1 VQVFSGLQ
9 RLMIKLAQHGK
20 CSFKDMI
27 MNHKAI
33 LFGSIGT
40 IVETSELQRRS
51 FNQAFAEAGLDWNWS
66 PDEYQMLLAKSGGCD
81 RIENYAV
88 QRGVDVDVKQ
98 LHRQKTKIFDSLMD
112 KETTL
117 LRPGV
122 ASLISYA
129 LDKSLLLAFVTNTSK
144 VNIDAVFYA
153 LGDQIKRNDF
163 SFIGNDKMVSN
174 PKPSPDIYLKALSEL
189 HLDAQ
194 DCIAIED
201 TEVSMQSALA
211 ASIRCIGFPGVNTQ
225 GNDFSGAVLVTNH
238 LSADDLAGL

>member
-1 VQVFSGLQ
+1 
-9 RLMIKLAQHGK
+9 
-20 CSFKDMI
+20 

-189 HLDAQ
+189 HLDAK

-201 TEVSMQSALA
+201 SEISMQSALEA
-211 ASIRCIGFPGVNTQ
+211 GIQCIGFPGVNTQ

>member
-1 VQVFSGLQ
+1 
-9 RLMIKLAQHGK
+9 
-20 CSFKDMI
+20 

-98 LHRQKTKIFDSLMD
+98 LHRQKTKIFHSLMD

-144 VNIDAVFYA
+144 VNINAVFYA

-189 HLDAQ
+189 HLDAK

-201 TEVSMQSALA
+201 SEISMQSALEA
-211 ASIRCIGFPGVNTQ
+211 GIQCIGFPGANTQ
-225 GNDFSGAVLVTNH
+225 GNDFSGAEFVTDH
-238 LSADDLAGL
+238 LSANDLTKL

>member
-1 VQVFSGLQ
+1 MEKVV
-9 RLMIKLAQHGK
+9 
-20 CSFKDMI
+20 FKDMI

-40 IVETSELQRRS
+40 LVETSELQRRS
-51 FNQAFAEAGLDWNWS
+51 FNQAFAEAGLDWNWNCE
-66 PDEYQMLLAKSGGCD
+66 EYQQLLAKSGGCD
-81 RIENYAV
+81 RIQNYAI

-98 LHRQKTKIFDSLMD
+98 LHRQKTKIFDSLMA
-112 KETTL
+112 KETIL

-144 VNIDAVFYA
+144 VNIDAVFFA
-153 LGDQIKRNDF
+153 LGDQIRRDDF
-163 SFIGNDKMVSN
+163 SFIGNDTIVSN
-174 PKPSPDIYLKALSEL
+174 PKPSPDIYLKALAEM

-201 TEVSMQSALA
+201 TEISMQSALA
-211 ASIRCIGFPGVNTQ
+211 ASIQCIGFPGANSQ